1 MKKRFISLFSI
12 LVIVPYTFFATTSC
26 TFEDIFD
33 HVTEEQ
39 KKLDKDK
46 NNDGGEIREEN
57 YDFVITPQNVTGD
70 FRTFFQNI
78 LNNYSNILIKAGVYD
93 IELINSN
100 GLKPKDGSTITF
112 EKNAKIKVK
121 PNNLSFYNV
130 IDLSGK
136 KNITIKNP
144 NLEGDKYTH
153 LGSTGQWG
161 HGINIVDCSNITI
174 HNAYATKF
182 WGDGIYMRNCENIK
196 IHNANLPDNRR
207 QGISITSG
215 HNIEIHNLIAES
227 TGGHDPGYGID
238 IEPNWNRDNV
248 TKLRIY
254 KPILRNNGKGV
265 SSYTAGFSF
274 SAHMSH
280 LIHPQDT
287 RLVDANYDIEIF
299 DPVFEGDALI
309 VSAPTNY
316 VKGSIKI
323 HNPTFYRSKKS
334 AVYINNHQ
342 SDFFKT
348 EIINPKFIDCV
359 EAPANRHS
367 VYLAPITITC
377 FKHLSHR
384 DVGNRNITIMN
395 PVFEASSKAKYKV
408 AAIRNSTT
416 NFFKD
421 DLKNVTITNVLSKGY
436 EIPFFNYTGSPSTN
450 SHPHSSFSLT
460 FSEKGELP
468 SLPLTYGNT
477 VSKMFDGGA
486 INYTLNNSQSTIYL
500 DNDIPISNFEFYYT
514 NNSKDKSPLKI
525 LFGTKKQP
533 SKAYIAK
540 LYNKGRL
547 NGIEIPYGGYIK
559 MTKSYVDNEG
569 IQHWTVT
576 KASDNVRGIN

>member
-12 LVIVPYTFFATTSC
+12 LVIIPYTFFATTSC

-39 KKLDKDK
+39 KKLNKDK
-46 NNDGGEIREEN
+46 RNDGGEIREEN
-57 YDFVITPQNVTGD
+57 YDFVITPHNITGD
-70 FRTFFQNI
+70 FRTFLQNI
-78 LNNYSNILIKAGVYD
+78 VNNYSNILIKNGVYD
-93 IELINSN
+93 IDLIN
-100 GLKPKDGSTITF
+100 GGVKPKDGCTITF

-384 DVGNRNITIMN
+384 DVGNRNITITN

-477 VSKMFDGGA
+477 ISKMFDGGA